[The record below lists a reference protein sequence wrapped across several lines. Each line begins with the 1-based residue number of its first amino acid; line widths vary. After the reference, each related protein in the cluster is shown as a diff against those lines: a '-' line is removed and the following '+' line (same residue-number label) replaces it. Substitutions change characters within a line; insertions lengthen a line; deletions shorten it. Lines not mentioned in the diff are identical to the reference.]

1 SRILTHLR
9 ASDGASFPNWAR
21 GLMSRDLVR
30 LSNPP
35 PPPVLSTSRIEDG
48 VITRR
53 DLWAHQPERLESLP
67 NAAAMEPRGHDCVRF
82 GPRAPGSYLDVEICV
97 GRDSKRGCTYI

>member
-1 SRILTHLR
+1 SRILAHLR

-21 GLMSRDLVR
+21 GLMSRGTSIGHVEVNLVR

-53 DLWAHQPERLESLP
+53 DLWAHEPERLESLP
-67 NAAAMEPRGHDCVRF
+67 NAAAMEPRGHDCV
-82 GPRAPGSYLDVEICV
+82 
-97 GRDSKRGCTYI
+97 